1 MMDKSQ
7 FLNCLRSLHNIDGY
21 QLPELNWGQQL
32 DFVQR
37 PVKYFIQADDEQQ
50 DAIWREVEK
59 RQRDAM
65 TYAGI
70 AVDELARSGVLGWH
84 PGDEA

>member
-1 MMDKSQ
+1 MIDQ
-7 FLNCLRSLHNIDGY
+7 HTFLNCLRSLFNIDGY

-32 DFVQR
+32 DFVQS

-50 DAIWREVEK
+50 AAIWREVAK
-59 RQRDAM
+59 RQPAPM

>member
-1 MMDKSQ
+1 MSQ
-7 FLNCLRSLHNIDGY
+7 HDFLNGIRSLFNIDGY

-32 DFVQR
+32 DFVQN
-37 PVKYFIQADDEQQ
+37 PVKFFIQADDEQQ
-50 DAIWREVEK
+50 AAIWREVAK
-59 RQRDAM
+59 RQKPEM
-65 TYAGI
+65 KYAGI